1 MSRAEVTKAR
11 ILQAAT
17 DEFAAHG
24 IAGARVD
31 RIAKAAS
38 VNKNLLYVY
47 FENKDKLFDAVFEA
61 HITLGLEQVP
71 FTPDDLP
78 GYAARVHDYCRAHP
92 EVLRLAAWHRL
103 ERGTDS
109 ALDPAAALPAY
120 AAKLDSVAVA
130 QRNGVVGATFTPA
143 TLLPLVVALATAW
156 GPVGATSL
164 PARPRDAD
172 ERDEA
177 REAIVEAVRWLVQP
191 Q

>member
-61 HITLGLEQVP
+61 RITMGLEQVP

-78 GYAARVHDYCRAHP
+78 CYAARVHDYCRSHP

-103 ERGTDS
+103 ERGTD
-109 ALDPAAALPAY
+109 AERDPAAALPAY

-177 REAIVEAVRWLVQP
+177 REAIVEAVRRLVQP

>member
-47 FENKDKLFDAVFEA
+47 LENKDRLFDAVFEA
-61 HITLGLEQVP
+61 RITLGLEQVP

-78 GYAARVHDYCRAHP
+78 VYA
-92 EVLRLAAWHRL
+92 
-103 ERGTDS
+103 
-109 ALDPAAALPAY
+109 
-120 AAKLDSVAVA
+120 AAKLDSVAAA

-177 REAIVEAVRWLVQP
+177 REAIVEAVRRLVQP